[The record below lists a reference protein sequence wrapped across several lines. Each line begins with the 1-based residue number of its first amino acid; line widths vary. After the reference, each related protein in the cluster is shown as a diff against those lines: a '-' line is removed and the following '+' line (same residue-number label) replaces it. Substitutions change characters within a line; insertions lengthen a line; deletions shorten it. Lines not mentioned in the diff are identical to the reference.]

1 MIPLSRFRAALARPR
16 GTRRADAL
24 LEGPDPAAAVAALTV
39 PDFYFLVREVGLDES
54 TDLMA
59 LATPEQVR
67 GCLDLE
73 IWDRD
78 RLDATAMEPW
88 LAALMQVGHEKV
100 TEVWAGLDPEVR
112 ALFLARTE
120 EILDHSLE
128 EAPRDDDDRPM
139 FTTPDSFF
147 TIVLTSESDEERQLV
162 YLLLDNLYR
171 SDMELA
177 QHTIMAARSEMESQL
192 EEMSYR
198 WRSGRMADLGYVDF
212 YEALEVFRPLE
223 PESVRY
229 DEGTADRARGADVGD
244 RSAGLPVPIAEPMS
258 GTFLARALEQVTDA
272 ALAERLEASILH
284 LVNRVLSASR
294 VKPGDEEAVR
304 AASLHA
310 AATVSLGL
318 EHLAAGRIDRAPEV
332 LESVAMVRIHRLGH
346 TLTLRLGRMARLL
359 VPRAI
364 TAGEPSQSVL
374 EALLRARP
382 LYAGALDDPR
392 GDRARPFASLA
403 ELRRAAQHLT
413 DLAARIALAD
423 ALGVDL
429 VAMAQAPEP
438 RPELDDHVRTALARL
453 LGAADEAALDAAP
466 LAPAELER
474 ARDAL
479 ARLDADGRV
488 RALKALL
495 DLAAREDIA
504 VTPELMSRLAT
515 RWLDQLADELGA
527 LKGPIDARGIGGV
540 ITSAGKE

>member
-1 MIPLSRFRAALARPR
+1 
-16 GTRRADAL
+16 
-24 LEGPDPAAAVAALTV
+24 
-39 PDFYFLVREVGLDES
+39 
-54 TDLMA
+54 
-59 LATPEQVR
+59 
-67 GCLDLE
+67 
-73 IWDRD
+73 
-78 RLDATAMEPW
+78 
-88 LAALMQVGHEKV
+88 
-100 TEVWAGLDPEVR
+100 
-112 ALFLARTE
+112 
-120 EILDHSLE
+120 
-128 EAPRDDDDRPM
+128 
-139 FTTPDSFF
+139 
-147 TIVLTSESDEERQLV
+147 
-162 YLLLDNLYR
+162 
-171 SDMELA
+171 
-177 QHTIMAARSEMESQL
+177 
-192 EEMSYR
+192 
-198 WRSGRMADLGYVDF
+198 
-212 YEALEVFRPLE
+212 
-223 PESVRY
+223 
-229 DEGTADRARGADVGD
+229 
-244 RSAGLPVPIAEPMS
+244 
-258 GTFLARALEQVTDA
+258 
-272 ALAERLEASILH
+272 
-284 LVNRVLSASR
+284 
-294 VKPGDEEAVR
+294 
-304 AASLHA
+304 
-310 AATVSLGL
+310 
-318 EHLAAGRIDRAPEV
+318 
-332 LESVAMVRIHRLGH
+332 MVRIHRLGH

-413 DLAARIALAD
+413 DLAARIALAA
-423 ALGVDL
+423 ALGVDR